1 MNTSVSHPSLPTASD
16 IPAASADD
24 VATTSV
30 TCRAITH
37 TLSDWVNKGT
47 VAGIV
52 WLVAD
57 ADGVLDCE
65 GIGYAN
71 VAKRR
76 PMKPDT
82 FFWIASITKPM
93 TTVALMMLVEEGK
106 IGLDDPVWKY
116 LPEFAGLKVKTA
128 SNELR
133 SPAHPITI
141 REILSHTSGLPYATL
156 AETPALDRYPLAEA
170 VRSYAH
176 EHLLFE
182 PGSNF
187 LYSNEGINIAGRIIE
202 LLSSRSYEDF
212 MQQRLFSPLGMND
225 TTFWPDASQLAR
237 LASIYGIAPPPS
249 PLEEQT
255 VVQLSHPLND
265 RARRYPVPAGGLFS
279 TATDIAKFGR
289 MLLRGGE
296 LDGHRY
302 LRRKTIT
309 LMASRQIPAH
319 VDNAY
324 GLGTKLFSHN
334 NVFGHNGA
342 TGANL
347 SIDVKNG
354 IVTIY
359 LMHRNGW
366 ETADGDQVR
375 LAFQASA
382 AGYKGKPTE
391 IGMSPAEPEY
401 DPL

>member
-1 MNTSVSHPSLPTASD
+1 MNTSVSHPSPPAASD
-16 IPAASADD
+16 IPAISADD
-24 VATTSV
+24 VTTTSA
-30 TCRAITH
+30 TSRAITH
-37 TLSDWVNKGT
+37 TLSDWVHKGT

-57 ADGVLDCE
+57 ADSVLDCE
-65 GIGYAN
+65 GIGCAN
-71 VAKRR
+71 IASGR

-93 TTVALMMLVEEGK
+93 TTMAFMMLVEEGK

-116 LPEFAGLKVKTA
+116 LPEFARLKLKTA
-128 SNELR
+128 SGVIK
-133 SPAHPITI
+133 PPTHPITI
-141 REILSHTSGLPYATL
+141 REILSHTSGLPYATP
-156 AETPALDRYPLAEA
+156 AETPALDRYPLAQA

-176 EHLLFE
+176 EQLLFE
-182 PGSNF
+182 PGSDF
-187 LYSNEGINIAGRIIE
+187 LYSNEGINIAGRLIE
-202 LLSSRSYEDF
+202 LLSGRSYEDF

-237 LASIYGIAPPPS
+237 LASIYGIGPDKTA
-249 PLEEQT
+249 LEEQT
-255 VVQLSHPLND
+255 IAQLSHPLND

-279 TATDIAKFGR
+279 SATDIAKFGR

-302 LRRKTIT
+302 LRSETVT

-319 VDNAY
+319 VDNGY
-324 GLGTKLFSHN
+324 GLGTKLFSDS

-347 SIDVKNG
+347 SIDAKNG
-354 IVTIY
+354 IVTVH

-366 ETADGDQVR
+366 ETADSDQVR

-382 AGYKGKPTE
+382 TGYRG
-391 IGMSPAEPEY
+391 
-401 DPL
+401 